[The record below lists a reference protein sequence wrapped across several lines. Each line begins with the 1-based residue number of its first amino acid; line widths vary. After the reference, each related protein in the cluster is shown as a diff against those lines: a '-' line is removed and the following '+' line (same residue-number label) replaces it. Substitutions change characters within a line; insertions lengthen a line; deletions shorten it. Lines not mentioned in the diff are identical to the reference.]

1 MPETNE
7 NEVVETEP
15 LKPETL
21 ETEANESSD
30 WLGLKA
36 SYLPPQKHY
45 S

>member
-36 SYLPPQKHY
+36 SYFTTRKNQI
-45 S
+45 